1 MGTHNESNEHG
12 PMCHVIAGPNG
23 AGKTTF
29 AMRYLPSIV
38 ACRSFINADMIAQ
51 GLSPLDT
58 QAVQVEAGKMLLRRI
73 DEMIARKADFAFET
87 TLSGR
92 GYARLF
98 RRMRDRGYGINLF
111 YLWIPSAD
119 FSARRVASRVANGGH
134 DIPAD
139 AIGRRY
145 MKSVRNLFDLYMP
158 LADRT
163 LLFDNSGETPV
174 LILDA
179 EPDGMRVADE
189 ARYARI
195 RNQLTGGDYE
205 QE

>member
-1 MGTHNESNEHG
+1 MSAEQRQPT
-12 PMCHVIAGPNG
+12 CYVIAGPNG

-29 AMRYLPSIV
+29 ALEYLPRMA
-38 ACRSFINADMIAQ
+38 ACRNFVNADMIAQ

-58 QAVQVEAGKMLLRRI
+58 RSVEVEAGRIVLRRI
-73 DEMIARKADFAFET
+73 DEMIKRRIDFAFET

-98 RRMRDRGYGINLF
+98 RRMQDAGFVIVLF

-119 FSARRVASRVANGGH
+119 FSAQRVASRVENGGH

-139 AIGRRY
+139 AIVRRY
-145 MKSVRNLFDLYMP
+145 LKSLRNLFKMYMP
-158 LADRT
+158 LVDRT
-163 LLFDNSGETPV
+163 LLFDNSQEKAV

-179 EPDGMRVADE
+179 DRDETRVADE
-189 ARYARI
+189 TLYSTIQR
-195 RNQLTGGDYE
+195 QL
-205 QE
+205 